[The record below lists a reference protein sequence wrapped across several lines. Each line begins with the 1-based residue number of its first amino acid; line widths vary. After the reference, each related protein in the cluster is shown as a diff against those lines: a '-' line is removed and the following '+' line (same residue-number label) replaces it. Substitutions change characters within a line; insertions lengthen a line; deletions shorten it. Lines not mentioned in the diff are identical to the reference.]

1 MHLPAHTETV
11 LLYPWRWQVCS
22 LIWNTCP
29 RVTEM
34 HPVPLELFSTISLL
48 LFLGPTWRRP
58 ICGSEM
64 FPFGTQCPMTYR
76 RESNQS
82 PLQWPR
88 GLRHTL
94 LLRSSTGIV
103 GSNPTRGT
111 NVCVYVV
118 LRRLIPRQKASYR
131 LLTRFTTF
139 RTNTQWAKPKSLSVK
154 EEAEIMFNYVYF
166 ADASVT
172 MSCK

>member
-76 RESNQS
+76 TKYNQS

-103 GSNPTRGT
+103 GSNPSRKSD
-111 NVCVYVV
+111 VSAFFLCARVV
-118 LRRLIPRQKASYR
+118 LCIGSGLAWGWSPVQGVLPIVYR
-131 LLTRFTTF
+131 LKTLKREPP
-139 RTNTQWAKPKSLSVK
+139 WL
-154 EEAEIMFNYVYF
+154 
-166 ADASVT
+166 
-172 MSCK
+172 